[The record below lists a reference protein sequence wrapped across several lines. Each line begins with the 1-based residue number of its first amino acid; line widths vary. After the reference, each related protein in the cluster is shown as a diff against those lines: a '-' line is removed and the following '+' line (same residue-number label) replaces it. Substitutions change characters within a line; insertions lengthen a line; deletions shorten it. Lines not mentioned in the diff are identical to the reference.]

1 MHNTTLSFPLTS
13 PPSTPFLH
21 PPSHGNHPALM
32 FLFPSFSYLSLFFL
46 VLHLLSFLL
55 TKLFS
60 FLHHRAIS
68 KRDEK
73 FCIPLHE
80 NKFVSSTATVSDE
93 LYRKQDIIADIIL
106 GGDALLFLYGRSCEK
121 DTILV
126 DQETDSKDQ
135 ILLGEDDA
143 FVHESEYGS
152 PLQNISLDDPA
163 RNYSAIAETNQPGS
177 SDCLVS
183 TVNND
188 FQNEENLN
196 EEKYYIVEKKKN
208 SEVKKEEINE
218 DEKLLAA
225 ENSSFKLEQV
235 HRERETIGGSLTGE
249 STSKSSIEWRS
260 STIFRDSETE
270 YPFSSSSRRS
280 SSNWEF
286 YTLFKK
292 YDEEMFFF
300 DRISAQKLAETESFR
315 LINGQPRSIS
325 KRIAGKL
332 MAKSRSNSMRMRD
345 PYQDLESAYVA
356 QVCLAWEALNWNYNI
371 FRRSKENKLDMDG
384 SVCQARIAQRFQQF
398 QVLLQRFI
406 ENEPYEYGSR
416 PEIFA
421 RMRLSS
427 PKLLQVP
434 EFFGSEGDEENQDM
448 DCKIS
453 SAEFL
458 SILEEAIQTFLN
470 FLKADKKTPC
480 ERFKAFMKRKQSTV
494 DLTYLRL
501 LKKINKK
508 KKARLE
514 ELGRRRKYSKKRRPK
529 EEEEMETF
537 MAIIDMK
544 VVSRVSGGLCVEKST
559 ETTIQRTGSS
569 MPASLGALEI
579 TGAYSGV
586 LSTGKFRRHFCAGNK
601 P

>member
-1 MHNTTLSFPLTS
+1 MPNTTLSFPLTS
-13 PPSTPFLH
+13 LPSTPFLH

-32 FLFPSFSYLSLFFL
+32 FVFPSFSYLSLFFL

-60 FLHHRAIS
+60 FLHQRSIT

-73 FCIPLHE
+73 LCIPHHE

-135 ILLGEDDA
+135 ILLGEDEA
-143 FVHESEYGS
+143 FVQESEYGS
-152 PLQNISLDDPA
+152 PPQNISLDDPA
-163 RNYSAIAETNQPGS
+163 HNYSAIAETNKPGS

-188 FQNEENLN
+188 FQDEENLN
-196 EEKYYIVEKKKN
+196 EEKYYIVEKNMN
-208 SEVKKEEINE
+208 SEVKKEEIKA

-225 ENSSFKLEQV
+225 ENPSFKFEQV
-235 HRERETIGGSLTGE
+235 HRERETFGGSLTGE

-325 KRIAGKL
+325 KRIVGKL

-406 ENEPYEYGSR
+406 ENEPYEYGRR

-434 EFFGSEGDEENQDM
+434 EFFGSEGDEDNQDM

-458 SILEEAIQTFLN
+458 SILEEAIETFMN

-544 VVSRVSGGLCVEKST
+544 VVSRVLRVQEIT
-559 ETTIQRTGSS
+559 EEQLHWCEDKMSKVRVWEGKIQRDH
-569 MPASLGALEI
+569 
-579 TGAYSGV
+579 
-586 LSTGKFRRHFCAGNK
+586 STLFFPVH
-601 P
+601 